1 LIKAINI
8 SFQYNENKQFIF
20 PEIDLHQG
28 EQALLLGASGSG
40 KSTYMNIIG
49 GLHQGYKGDLSIA
62 DQTVNTLNANQL
74 DQFRGKEIGIIF
86 QESNLVQ
93 SLSLKDNL
101 LLRLKLAGKSKDQQY
116 WNTIL
121 ETLGINDLLNQ
132 KVQTLSMGERQRAN
146 IALAIIAQPKV
157 ILADEPT
164 SALDDENAKQVIDL
178 LKDISEQHQI
188 TLLII
193 THDKRVKDHF
203 NKQYSL

>member
-1 LIKAINI
+1 MIKAINI
-8 SFQYNENKQFIF
+8 SFQYNENKQFAF
-20 PEIDLHQG
+20 PEIELHQG

-49 GLHQGYKGDLSIA
+49 GLHQGYTGDLSIA

-132 KVQTLSMGERQRAN
+132 KAQTLSIGERQRAN

-164 SALDDENAKQVIDL
+164 SALDDENAKQVIGL

>member
-1 LIKAINI
+1 MIKAINI
-8 SFQYNENKQFIF
+8 SFQYNENKQFAF
-20 PEIDLHQG
+20 PEIELYQG

-116 WNTIL
+116 WN
-121 ETLGINDLLNQ
+121 
-132 KVQTLSMGERQRAN
+132 
-146 IALAIIAQPKV
+146 P
-157 ILADEPT
+157 
-164 SALDDENAKQVIDL
+164 
-178 LKDISEQHQI
+178 
-188 TLLII
+188 
-193 THDKRVKDHF
+193 
-203 NKQYSL
+203 

>member
-1 LIKAINI
+1 MIKAINI
-8 SFQYNENKQFIF
+8 SFQYNENKQFAF
-20 PEIDLHQG
+20 PEIELHQG

-49 GLHQGYKGDLSIA
+49 GLHQGYTGDLSIA

-132 KVQTLSMGERQRAN
+132 KAQTLSIGERQRAN

-164 SALDDENAKQVIDL
+164 SALDDENAKQVIGL
-178 LKDISEQHQI
+178 LKAISEQHQI

>member
-1 LIKAINI
+1 MIKAINI
-8 SFQYNENKQFIF
+8 SFQYNEHKQFTF
-20 PEIDLHQG
+20 PEIELHQG

-49 GLHQGYKGDLSIA
+49 GLHQGYTGVLSIA
-62 DQTVNTLNANQL
+62 GQTVNALNANQL

-101 LLRLKLAGKSKDQQY
+101 ILRLKLASKSKDSQY

-132 KVQTLSMGERQRAN
+132 KVQTLSIGERQRAN

-164 SALDDENAKQVIDL
+164 SALDDENAKQVIGL

>member
-8 SFQYNENKQFIF
+8 SFQYNENKQFAF
-20 PEIDLHQG
+20 PEIELHQG

-132 KVQTLSMGERQRAN
+132 KAQTLSMGERQRAN

-164 SALDDENAKQVIDL
+164 SALDDENAKQVIGL

>member
-1 LIKAINI
+1 
-8 SFQYNENKQFIF
+8 
-20 PEIDLHQG
+20 
-28 EQALLLGASGSG
+28 
-40 KSTYMNIIG
+40 MNIIG
-49 GLHQGYKGDLSIA
+49 GLHQGYTGELSIA

-101 LLRLKLAGKSKDQQY
+101 ILRLKLASKSKDLQY

-132 KVQTLSMGERQRAN
+132 KAQTLSIGERQRAN

-178 LKDISEQHQI
+178 LKDISKQHQI

>member
-1 LIKAINI
+1 MIKAINI
-8 SFQYNENKQFIF
+8 SFQYNENKQFAF
-20 PEIDLHQG
+20 PEIELHQG

-49 GLHQGYKGDLSIA
+49 GLHQGYTGDLSIA

-101 LLRLKLAGKSKDQQY
+101 LLRLKLGGKSKDQQY

-164 SALDDENAKQVIDL
+164 SALDDENAKEVIDL

>member
-1 LIKAINI
+1 MIKAINI
-8 SFQYNENKQFIF
+8 SFQYNENKQFAF
-20 PEIDLHQG
+20 PEIELHQG

-49 GLHQGYKGDLSIA
+49 GLHQGYTGDLSIA

-93 SLSLKDNL
+93 SLYLKDNL
-101 LLRLKLAGKSKDQQY
+101 LLRLKLGGKSKDQQY

-164 SALDDENAKQVIDL
+164 SALDDENAKEVIDL